1 MRIVMVCMF
10 GVMMGIGCQDSK
22 DSEDTAV
29 SSMNDSNG
37 EDMGLSDTFV
47 IVETSMG
54 DFQVELFVEQAP
66 ITTENFLRYVDE
78 GFYDGQDGLG
88 STVFHRVISDFV
100 VQGGGFTTAELTG
113 ASGSGPS
120 SYIEKQTHAEIVNEA
135 LSNGLSNTRGTLA
148 MARTDVPDSATSQF
162 YINLVD
168 NVFLDAG
175 EMTEAGYAVFGT
187 VTSGMEVFDNIATVN
202 TNNNDAPLEDVIIES
217 VRRDMGAE

>member
-1 MRIVMVCMF
+1 MRIVMVCIF
-10 GVMMGIGCQDSK
+10 GVMIGSGCQDSK

-29 SSMNDSNG
+29 SSAIDINGDDTDSA
-37 EDMGLSDTFV
+37 DRFV
-47 IVETSMG
+47 MFETSMG

-88 STVFHRVISDFV
+88 ATLFHRVVADFV
-100 VQGGGFTTAELTG
+100 VQGGGFTTSELTG
-113 ASGSGPS
+113 ESGSGPLN
-120 SYIEKQTHAEIVNEA
+120 YIEKQTHAEIVNEA
-135 LSNGLSNTRGTLA
+135 LSSGLSNTRGTLA

-187 VTSGMEVFDNIATVN
+187 VTSGMDVFDNIATVS
-202 TNNNDAPLEDVIIES
+202 TNANDAPLEDVIIEN
-217 VRRDMGAE
+217 VRRGM